1 MKYPDLPS
9 FSKLYEGLPDL
20 LLRVP
25 SARFG
30 GLPCNRWEISET
42 GAHSYLENSTTCKKS
57 MPIGIYWP
65 APVLQEQKK
74 YAKFLC
80 ISMTSTPLKRRRIL
94 GTETKTIGKNEIAI
108 NASFVFLPD
117 HNFLWRVWSWLRTNA
132 GGVLNTCKSNDEV
145 PSGMD

>member
-1 MKYPDLPS
+1 
-9 FSKLYEGLPDL
+9 
-20 LLRVP
+20 
-25 SARFG
+25 
-30 GLPCNRWEISET
+30 
-42 GAHSYLENSTTCKKS
+42 

-108 NASFVFLPD
+108 NASFVFFARSQLSMESLILAQD
-117 HNFLWRVWSWLRTNA
+117 ERWRRA
-132 GGVLNTCKSNDEV
+132 
-145 PSGMD
+145 